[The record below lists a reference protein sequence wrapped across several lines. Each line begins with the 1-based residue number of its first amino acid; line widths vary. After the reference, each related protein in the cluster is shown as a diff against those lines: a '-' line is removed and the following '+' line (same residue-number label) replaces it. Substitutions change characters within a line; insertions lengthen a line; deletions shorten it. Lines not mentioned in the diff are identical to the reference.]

1 MAKILDGERKF
12 KKVVCRFSVLANHG
26 VKSSLG
32 ANRGELKLGAFK
44 CRKSGQLQP
53 SATIIL

>member
-1 MAKILDGERKF
+1 MAKIMDGERKF

-26 VKSSLG
+26 VKSSFG

-44 CRKSGQLQP
+44 CRKSGQLPQ
-53 SATIIL
+53 

>member
-1 MAKILDGERKF
+1 MAKIMDGERKF

-26 VKSSLG
+26 VKSSFG

-44 CRKSGQLQP
+44 CRKSGQLQL
-53 SATIIL
+53 ATIIL